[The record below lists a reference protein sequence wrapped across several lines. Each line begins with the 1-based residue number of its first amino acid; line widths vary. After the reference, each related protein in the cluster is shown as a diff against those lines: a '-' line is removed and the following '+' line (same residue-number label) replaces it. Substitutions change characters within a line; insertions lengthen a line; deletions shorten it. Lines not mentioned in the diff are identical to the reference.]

1 MRQRLTCDRNSF
13 HVLLH
18 LSNVVLGRVIV
29 RLSLSIHVIL
39 DHVRSRR
46 VLLRHF
52 STSNRL
58 YGFTSTIAK
67 APLPKVATPTS
78 DTQVTQGQRWC
89 TRRLAGDYIF
99 RKSRGATWMMI
110 KSSNHSVLPNGQD
123 IFMLRNFVSQL
134 KYFKFVKTMT
144 NQNINFSA
152 LTSVYYLSSLIM
164 LIQFK
169 AAPKRIELQNRA

>member
-1 MRQRLTCDRNSF
+1 MRQRLTRDRNSF

-78 DTQVTQGQRWC
+78 DTQDTQGQRWC

-99 RKSRGATWMMI
+99 RKSRGATSLEWWLKAPIIPYYQMVKTYLCYVI
-110 KSSNHSVLPNGQD
+110 SCRSSNISN
-123 IFMLRNFVSQL
+123 SL
-134 KYFKFVKTMT
+134 KQWPTKT
-144 NQNINFSA
+144 
-152 LTSVYYLSSLIM
+152 LIS
-164 LIQFK
+164 
-169 AAPKRIELQNRA
+169 PH